1 MVLKTGWLINDC
13 LTCIPGTK
21 TFWHNL
27 LEWFPNLVDKTNG
40 YTSYNILAD
49 TIESDINSTS
59 SPPDYI
65 IRNGSYFRKIN
76 TDIKQI
82 TLIQDA
88 RPDLMCSQ
96 IEVINNSTVVVFNSN
111 YIFNKYKNDIPSHV
125 HVKICPLGTDFD
137 LFSPS
142 TKMHPDVLPNSIL
155 FIGDSS
161 NYPKGFNIMMDIF
174 RSMTNQNFCFIM
186 KDQFNLHNI
195 EPENRARIK
204 IFNKVNTSVVQKI
217 INSCVLLVCTSYEET
232 QHLSGIECAAC
243 NKPIV
248 AREVGIYYDNKDDLR
263 WGCIADDSCFVEK
276 INYVLENIDTY
287 RPRECFIDKYSN
299 DTCKQNW
306 MNMIDDINNM

>member
-49 TIESDINSTS
+49 KIESDISNSQ

-88 RPDLMCSQ
+88 RPDLMGSQ
-96 IEVINNSTVVVFNSN
+96 IEVINNSNVVVFNSN
-111 YIFNKYKNDIPSHV
+111 YIFQKYKNNIHSNV
-125 HVKICPLGTDFD
+125 LVKICSLGTDFD
-137 LFSPS
+137 LFCPS
-142 TKMHPDVLPNSIL
+142 GALHPDVLPRSIL

-161 NYPKGFNIMMDIF
+161 TYPKGFNIMMDIF
-174 RSMTNQNFCFIM
+174 RAMPDYNFCFIM
-186 KDQFNLHNI
+186 KDHFNIYDI
-195 EPENRARIK
+195 EPECRGRVK
-204 IFNKVNTSVVQKI
+204 IFNKINTIVVQKI
-217 INSCVLLVCTSYEET
+217 INSCVLLVCPSYEET

-248 AREVGIYYDNKDDLR
+248 AREVGIYYDNKEDSR

-276 INYVLENIDTY
+276 IKYVFENINLY
-287 RPRECFIDKYSN
+287 SPRECFIDKYSN
-299 DTCKQNW
+299 NICKQNW
-306 MNMIDDINNM
+306 MNMIENI